1 MIGAVAEAVTVPLIA
16 SGGAGAL
23 EHFAPAVDA
32 GADAVL
38 AASVFHFGA
47 LRIRDVKGAVAAA
60 GHPVRS
66 ATGGTLEGRDVD
78 HGQADHGERGHSGLA
93 GGPRKTGERFE
104 RMSSVT
110 DQSDQVTLREG
121 LRVLARAIRDEPAI
135 FAVAVAGSALYGVMT
150 GLAAVVIGRI
160 TDDVIVPAF
169 QQGQTTTSALA
180 LAALVIIAVSTLKAT
195 GIVVRRYYAGV
206 MQYRLQ
212 ASYRRQV
219 TRDTSDCRC
228 PGTTSTPRAC
238 CCRTRTLTSRRA
250 GTRSHRSRWR
260 SGSFSCWL
268 SPSSRWCSPTQS
280 SPPSGCWSSR
290 RFC

>member
-1 MIGAVAEAVTVPLIA
+1 M
-16 SGGAGAL
+16 
-23 EHFAPAVDA
+23 
-32 GADAVL
+32 
-38 AASVFHFGA
+38 
-47 LRIRDVKGAVAAA
+47 
-60 GHPVRS
+60 
-66 ATGGTLEGRDVD
+66 
-78 HGQADHGERGHSGLA
+78 
-93 GGPRKTGERFE
+93 
-104 RMSSVT
+104 T

-180 LAALVIIAVSTLKAT
+180 LAALVIIAVSTLKAA

-219 TRDTSDCRC
+219 TRRYLGL
-228 PGTTSTPRAC
+228 P
-238 CCRTRTLTSRRA
+238 
-250 GTRSHRSRWR
+250 
-260 SGSFSCWL
+260 L
-268 SPSSRWCSPTQS
+268 SWHHQHPTGVLLS
-280 SPPSGCWSSR
+280 NANADVEASWYPIAPFPMAIGV
-290 RFC
+290 FFMLA